1 MWLVLS
7 IMSLLTGHMA
17 LAVVFFIMYSIGD
30 S

>member
-7 IMSLLTGHMA
+7 AIALITGHMA
-17 LAVVFFIMYSIGD
+17 LAIVFFIMYSIGD